1 MTIQRRRIEILVDQ
15 PLVRRITETADKI
28 GVTGYT
34 LLPTLGGKGGHGR
47 WTDDQLTGASA
58 KTMFW
63 TVTTDEKAQALVAAL
78 SPLLDSHGLL
88 LTLSTVEVV
97 REAKF

>member
-1 MTIQRRRIEILVDQ
+1 
-15 PLVRRITETADKI
+15 
-28 GVTGYT
+28 
-34 LLPTLGGKGGHGR
+34 
-47 WTDDQLTGASA
+47 
-58 KTMFW
+58 MFW